1 MAPGHRGIKTA
12 LSAVSGWPR
21 RPPGGRACSDGR
33 GMRVNYPSLKG
44 GACTGNLME
53 TTTMQFNSPEGCF
66 IQPYSCRPVDT
77 ASTDYPWNHGITGY
91 LYRSPRHTSYAN
103 CGVIKTSSSGVGV
116 SGPVTE
122 VSTSDYKI
130 LTEGAIPP
138 HPEGWGGIAQLR

>member
-1 MAPGHRGIKTA
+1 VAPGHRGIKTA

-33 GMRVNYPSLKG
+33 GMHVNYPSLKG

-91 LYRSPRHTSYAN
+91 LYRSPRHTSYALQISEIRYQSRN
-103 CGVIKTSSSGVGV
+103 QIQWLSSLPVHCKTLYSCIFYRLWLSISWTGCQKAV
-116 SGPVTE
+116 
-122 VSTSDYKI
+122 
-130 LTEGAIPP
+130 
-138 HPEGWGGIAQLR
+138 